1 MNEFPEYNAEFSH
14 TGMGT
19 MSLADFSLA
28 GKRAL
33 VVGGRRNM
41 GKGFALGLAEAG
53 ADVVVTDINI
63 EDGRLQAVADEIEAM
78 GRRSLAVKTDISKKA
93 EVDALVAK
101 VVESLGGIDILMNV
115 AVMYHRHAVT
125 ELEEDDWEQLTNVNL
140 KGYWLTHQA
149 VAPIM
154 QAQRSGSIINLS
166 SRGGLKAHADKGM
179 GNYAIVKAGV
189 AMMTRQYCRYLGP
202 YGIRVNALAPSLVE
216 WEQHPAGDYYREN
229 PEQAPKT
236 PPKKGP
242 EPTEQQKFEAWST
255 GPENLPLGRVA
266 TFEEMAN
273 AAVFLASDAASYVTG
288 TVLCVDGGYM
298 A

>member
-1 MNEFPEYNAEFSH
+1 
-14 TGMGT
+14 
-19 MSLADFSLA
+19 MSLSQFSLQ

-53 ADVVVTDINI
+53 ADVVVADLQVD
-63 EDGRLQAVADEIEAM
+63 DGRLQAVADEITGM
-78 GRRSLAVKTDISKKA
+78 GRRGLAVQVDISSKTS
-93 EVDALVAK
+93 VDELVAE

-115 AVMYHRHAVT
+115 AVMYHRKSLP
-125 ELEEDDWEQLTNVNL
+125 ELDEDGWDRLTDVNL
-140 KGYWLTHQA
+140 KGYWLMHQS

-166 SRGGLKAHADKGM
+166 SRGGLKAHADKAM
-179 GNYAIVKAGV
+179 GNYAIIKAGV

-202 YGIRVNALAPSLVE
+202 YNVRVNAIAPSLVE
-216 WEQHPAGDYYREN
+216 WEQHPAGDYYRAN
-229 PEQAPKT
+229 PEKA
-236 PPKKGP
+236 
-242 EPTEQQKFEAWST
+242 PTEPSPAPTPTELEKFEAWLT

-273 AAVFLASDAASYVTG
+273 AAVFLASDASSYITG
-288 TVLCVDGGYM
+288 QVLCVDGGYM

>member
-1 MNEFPEYNAEFSH
+1 
-14 TGMGT
+14 
-19 MSLADFSLA
+19 MSLKQFSLE
-28 GKRAL
+28 GKKAL

-53 ADVVVTDINI
+53 ADVVVTDLAV
-63 EDGRLQAVADEIEAM
+63 EDGALQSVADEISEM
-78 GRRSLAVKTDISKKA
+78 GRRSAAIQADISSKQSVSKL
-93 EVDALVAK
+93 VDQTVS
-101 VVESLGGIDILMNV
+101 VLGGLDVLVNV
-115 AVMYHRHAVT
+115 AVMYHRKA
-125 ELEEDDWEQLTNVNL
+125 LPDLDEDGWNQLTNVNL
-140 KGYWLTHQA
+140 KGYWLMHQA

-202 YGIRVNALAPSLVE
+202 DNVRVNAIAPSLVE
-216 WEQHPAGDYYREN
+216 WEQHPAGDYYREH
-229 PEQAPKT
+229 PEKKPKS
-236 PPKKGP
+236 PPLKPKLSDLDR
-242 EPTEQQKFEAWST
+242 FEAWST

-273 AAVFLASDAASYVTG
+273 AAVFLASDASSYITG
-288 TVLCVDGGYM
+288 TILCVDGGYM

>member
-1 MNEFPEYNAEFSH
+1 V
-14 TGMGT
+14 
-19 MSLADFSLA
+19 SLKQFSLE
-28 GKRAL
+28 GKKAL

-53 ADVVVTDINI
+53 ADVVVTDLAV
-63 EDGRLQAVADEIEAM
+63 EDGALQSVADEISEM
-78 GRRSLAVKTDISKKA
+78 GRRSAAIQADISSKQSVSKL
-93 EVDALVAK
+93 VDQTISV
-101 VVESLGGIDILMNV
+101 LGGLDVLMNV
-115 AVMYHRHAVT
+115 AVMYHRKA
-125 ELEEDDWEQLTNVNL
+125 LPDLDEDGWNQLTNVNL
-140 KGYWLTHQA
+140 KGYWLMHQA

-202 YGIRVNALAPSLVE
+202 DNVRVNAIAPSLVE
-216 WEQHPAGDYYREN
+216 WEQHPAGDYYREH
-229 PEQAPKT
+229 PEKKPKSP
-236 PPKKGP
+236 PPKPKLSDLDR
-242 EPTEQQKFEAWST
+242 FEAWST

-273 AAVFLASDAASYVTG
+273 AAVFLASDASSYITG
-288 TVLCVDGGYM
+288 TILCVDGGYM